1 MTKSVLYGA
10 LVSLPLLLFSC
21 GTGDGHDDRSDL
33 FLRGKVK
40 SVTENQFHAVVTPD
54 GDVVKGAFF
63 RTEGEWDFV
72 ERFNKD
78 GMFTSISYLDR
89 DGDTISKSIYSY
101 DEKGKLASKSFYDP
115 TLKRRTEYEYDTRGR
130 VKLAY
135 DFDEDGDLMLV
146 TSTEYNDD
154 TLIET
159 STTFNKQGKYLR
171 QSISQKNKKGF
182 VTDYKFYN
190 EERKLGNWRKEVHA
204 DDGKLLEM
212 SVLNQDETVAFMVK
226 CMYNKQGDLTLC
238 EPVSEEDEYLSDRYV
253 YEYDK
258 KSNWRRRIHFKGD
271 SAYSVT
277 ERVIEYY

>member
-1 MTKSVLYGA
+1 MTKSILFGA
-10 LVSLPLLLFSC
+10 LVSLPLFFFSC
-21 GTGDGHDDRSDL
+21 GSGDDHSDL
-33 FLRGKVK
+33 SDSSLRGKVK
-40 SVTENQFHAVVTPD
+40 SVTEKQFHAVVTPD
-54 GDVVKGAFF
+54 GDVEKGAFF

-72 ERFNKD
+72 QRFNKD
-78 GMFTSISYLDR
+78 GMFTSISFLDR
-89 DGDTISKSIYSY
+89 DGDTISKSIYAY

-115 TLKRRTEYEYDTRGR
+115 TLKMKSEYEYDPQGR
-130 VKLAY
+130 VKMAY
-135 DFDEDGDLMLV
+135 DFDADGDLMLV

-154 TLIET
+154 NLIET

-171 QSISQKNKKGF
+171 QSILQKNKKGF

-190 EERKLGNWRKEVHA
+190 EERKLGNWRKETHA
-204 DDGKLLEM
+204 DDGKLIEM
-212 SVLNQDETVAFMVK
+212 SVLNQDETAAFIVRYL
-226 CMYNKQGDLTLC
+226 YNKQGDLTLSQ
-238 EPVSEEDEYLSDRYV
+238 PVSEEEEFLSDRYV